1 MTWLSAFRDNHDL
14 EIWCKRW
21 LRSLDF
27 PSPQMRA
34 AAELV
39 LFAMQQKLHSR

>member
-14 EIWCKRW
+14 EIRGKRL

-27 PSPQMRA
+27 PSPRMRA
-34 AAELV
+34 AAN
-39 LFAMQQKLHSR
+39 